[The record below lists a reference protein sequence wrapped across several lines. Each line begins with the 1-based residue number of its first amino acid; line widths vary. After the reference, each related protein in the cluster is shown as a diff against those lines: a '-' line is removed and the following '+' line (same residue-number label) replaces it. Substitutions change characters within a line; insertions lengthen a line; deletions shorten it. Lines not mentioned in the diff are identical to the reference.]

1 MALNKR
7 TRTNSA
13 SSNTAATVSKETA
26 APVTDMDA
34 LKTALAQL
42 VQLVTELNSKLAEQT
57 ARADEFEK
65 RLDEFE
71 EKLDAALEEN
81 ADEDDDEDEDED
93 EEDDDEDADDDVK
106 PEEIDCKKTYQHLTA
121 LDADK
126 QKKVTVAAMKSLG
139 VKSLQARTILKDANA
154 ALAVAEILCS
164 DEFGF
169 AVDDFLKPEA

>member
-7 TRTNSA
+7 TRTTSA
-13 SSNTAATVSKETA
+13 SSNTVSKETP

-71 EKLDAALEEN
+71 EKLDAALETN
-81 ADEDDDEDEDED
+81 ADEDDEEDEDSDSDEDEDED
-93 EEDDDEDADDDVK
+93 DEDDDVK
-106 PEEIDCKKTYQHLTA
+106 PEEIDCKKTYQHFTS
-121 LDADK
+121 LDGDK
-126 QKKVTVAAMKSLG
+126 QKKVTIAAMKSLG

-154 ALAVAEILCS
+154 ALAVAEVLCS